1 MVTKA
6 QRNTNTV
13 KNTQANAATQSA
25 ADETTNVATLNIKT
39 GGTRKGG
46 VFSSV
51 ATELSDKIADKMA
64 LIGAVRQTLA
74 EAKDLFAEGAEKA
87 TEATDTANKAAVKLY
102 QARATNVVTP
112 DEVSAI
118 LGDQFGF
125 KITPKG
131 EVSKTPDGQGEVIRK
146 RIVRMVQARDYVSN
160 DNPGTFFTNVDKD
173 AVEEVVTGVDDGEYS
188 IFYAYDLLAKIKSE
202 GRGPSVKP
210 AFNPRTITGILKD
223 LSEPGAM
230 DKLAK
235 DNLLR
240 AAYAELYTV
249 LQTIEQN
256 APVPEAEQAAA

>member
-6 QRNTNTV
+6 QSQRNTV
-13 KNTQANAATQSA
+13 KNAAATA
-25 ADETTNVATLNIKT
+25 NADETTNVATLNIQPSK
-39 GGTRKGG
+39 GTRKGG
-46 VFSSV
+46 FFSSV
-51 ATELSDKIADKMA
+51 ATEMSEKIADKMA
-64 LIGAVRQTLA
+64 LLGAVRQTLA
-74 EAKDLFAEGAEKA
+74 EAKDLFLLGAEKA
-87 TEATDTANKAAVKLY
+87 NEATDTANKAAVRLY
-102 QARATNVVTP
+102 QARATNVVSP
-112 DEVSAI
+112 EEVSSI

-160 DNPGTFFTNVDKD
+160 DNPGTFFNGVDKD
-173 AVEEVVTGVDDGEYS
+173 AVEEVVAGVDDGEYS

-230 DKLAK
+230 DKLGSNA
-235 DNLLR
+235 LLR

-249 LQTIEQN
+249 LQTIEQT
-256 APVPEAEQAAA
+256 APVPEQEQAAA